1 MGAID
6 CPFHV
11 GASIVDKLRRQT
23 PVIIVDF
30 HAEATAEKISM
41 GWHLDGKVS
50 AVIGTHTHIQTADA
64 SILPGGTAFISDV
77 GMTGPYNSVLGRRTD
92 RVLGSQLSGMPSPFD
107 VAEGDARM
115 CGIVAV
121 VDSETGRATS
131 IERIRID
138 DVGEGGENSGA

>member
-1 MGAID
+1 
-6 CPFHV
+6 
-11 GASIVDKLRRQT
+11 
-23 PVIIVDF
+23 
-30 HAEATAEKISM
+30 
-41 GWHLDGKVS
+41 
-50 AVIGTHTHIQTADA
+50 
-64 SILPGGTAFISDV
+64 LPKGTAYISDV